1 MAEEFKRRT
10 RSMQYMSGST
20 APKIERPQRRPQP
33 EVQPKTAPQ
42 PAPKPQP
49 KKAPSHLFSSMV
61 MIAGIFVLAA
71 AAFFLLTRSLTI
83 SEKQMEINELKAE
96 IEELYTTRD
105 AKIANYNG
113 SVDMV
118 EIATRAAEYGMHKPT
133 ADQITFVD

>member
-1 MAEEFKRRT
+1 MKGPNAVRNQKFSQKLHLSRHQS
-10 RSMQYMSGST
+10 RS
-20 APKIERPQRRPQP
+20 
-33 EVQPKTAPQ
+33 
-42 PAPKPQP
+42 P
-49 KKAPSHLFSSMV
+49 KKAPSHLFSSLV

-105 AKIANYNG
+105 AKIATYNG